1 MKNLK
6 MQYNKMEIVSWNT
19 RGLGSDIRRR
29 IVRKFLTK
37 NYKNVDIIA
46 LQELKITHKKKL
58 ERNLRA
64 LLPEG
69 RIIIDYTNSGRGG
82 CALLVNA
89 RLRVLETGT
98 SGFGGAAWANIH
110 TATGTVKVASIH
122 APNIREERTTY
133 WDWWDRQLDGE
144 DCIVV
149 GDFNNVELPD
159 DSRGKSALIRGAEER
174 SWKRFT
180 YRADLVD
187 AYLAAA
193 KTTGGTFTRMAF
205 CGQRYDQARLD
216 RFYLSNGGE
225 WCESIQ
231 AVNHHSE
238 QTLSDHIPVSLQLQ
252 LVHDDSHN
260 WQPKSY
266 FKMSTHLIKR
276 PGVLEKLEEAWGQH
290 SPFCRS
296 TQKPWDL
303 GWGRLRQILR
313 EEKAIVEKEEHG
325 YQDLRREVEELR
337 IWMEEEGGNSDLHAE
352 LQLKEAELR
361 EQDLREARAWKYRS
375 KEKWLKE
382 GEAPSRYFYAQL
394 KAKFSREKIAVLER
408 EDGRRIIGHQEIL
421 REIEEYYKQLYTRGE
436 ETEET
441 RQARNRILQKLTKT
455 ISTLE
460 DATIHAEPTEQEV
473 DEGKARVLMLDFVKA
488 YDRLEHKF
496 LWQTLQKMGFSDR
509 SIKLIKGLAQGGLA
523 KIHINEDFSLE
534 LPIQRG
540 VRQGCPL
547 APYLF
552 TLTTQVLMDAIQQE
566 VENKRIKGLQVGEE
580 KQLVHRLFADDTG
593 ICLLE
598 DEDVFRTA
606 RETITEF
613 EVASGAM
620 LNLQKSII
628 IPMGT
633 EDPPAWLRD
642 TGCTVAALGERFNY
656 LGLLSGTN
664 VGAEEYTEHVK
675 KKYEKRLKHWSLRL
689 LSWPDRLIIIS
700 SILRALPGYT
710 LLSLGLTKSGVKE
723 LDKISRLF
731 LWGWADDGKA
741 KQSLMAWD
749 VFGKTKKEG
758 GLGWGSLQS
767 LAESHMMRN
776 LLQIFR
782 QEQDIWTEILS
793 NIITTRVRTSQKIR
807 ERKGWNAQEALLCLN
822 TLKNT
827 GSELSDRMLQC
838 WHRLR
843 RSLKWRGGTATYPED
858 LTPQRWQAVM
868 TIYLR
873 WEPQEIQTIMRL
885 MKRGGIKNGKDTNNG
900 DGQRISLEALLA
912 MKGAYLTT
920 EETEVV
926 EKFDRAFSPSLA
938 RPIKLQDSNRW
949 SWERDQTANPNIW
962 NPPTKHLRSMLE
974 TVKPERKNFAS
985 RWNVTESASIGADRW
1000 RLLWTAKVMPRTK
1013 VRMWRFLRR
1022 AYFTNGRAV
1031 KMNKGDGLCKRCQT
1045 ENESYTHAMW
1055 GCNKLKNRRTW
1066 WTRTIGSGSTTT
1078 NDGKNSNE
1086 MLEAMDWG
1094 LSRAGQN
1101 PAYLLLVLAIIQHNW
1116 GERNEKQF
1124 TGMVSWIPPGRIIA
1138 EVQRE
1143 LQVIRTEKGGNDDW
1157 KENVQATANSINE
1170 WKDMLDRGRR
1180 QELNSLRNQEKENM
1194 EDEDETNPPPPTG

>member
-46 LQELKITHKKKL
+46 LQELKAKGVG
-58 ERNLRA
+58 NGYLRF
-64 LLPEG
+64 
-69 RIIIDYTNSGRGG
+69 R
-82 CALLVNA
+82 
-89 RLRVLETGT
+89 
-98 SGFGGAAWANIH
+98 AAWANIH

-133 WDWWDRQLDGE
+133 WEWWDRQIDGE

-193 KTTGGTFTRMAF
+193 KTTGGTFMRMAF

-238 QTLSDHIPVSLQLQ
+238 HTLSDHIPVSLHLQ
-252 LVHDDSHN
+252 LVHDDNHN

-276 PGVLEKLEEAWGQH
+276 PGVLEKLEEAWGEH
-290 SPFCRS
+290 PPFWRS
-296 TQKPWDL
+296 TQKLWDL

-375 KEKWLKE
+375 KEKWLRE
-382 GEAPSRYFYAQL
+382 GEAPSHYFYAQL

-408 EDGRRIIGHQEIL
+408 EDGRRITGHQEIL
-421 REIEEYYKQLYTRGE
+421 RETEGYYRQSYTRGE

-441 RQARNRILQKLTKT
+441 RQARNKILQKLTKT

-473 DEGKARVLMLDFVKA
+473 DDVVANFPKGKSPGLDGIKAEILQACWHFIRADCIDTVREFWRRGALTEKNRTAVVKLLPKNEESHLLKNWRPLSLMGLTYKILAKVLANMIKLFMPKLVDDLQTGFIAGRTIASKLLSLRLGHDWAKLTGQRCIFLQLDFVKA

-496 LWQTLQKMGFSDR
+496 MWQTLQKMGFSDR
-509 SIKLIKGLAQGGLA
+509 SINLIKGLAQGGLA
-523 KIHINEDFSLE
+523 KIHINEDFSRE

-552 TLTTQVLMDAIQQE
+552 TLTTHVLMDAIQQE
-566 VENKRIKGLQVGEE
+566 VESKRIKGLQVGEE

-598 DEDVFRTA
+598 DEEVFRTA
-606 RETITEF
+606 RVTITEF
-613 EVASGAM
+613 EVASGAL

-642 TGCTVAALGERFNY
+642 T
-656 LGLLSGTN
+656 
-664 VGAEEYTEHVK
+664 
-675 KKYEKRLKHWSLRL
+675 
-689 LSWPDRLIIIS
+689 
-700 SILRALPGYT
+700 
-710 LLSLGLTKSGVKE
+710 
-723 LDKISRLF
+723 
-731 LWGWADDGKA
+731 
-741 KQSLMAWD
+741 
-749 VFGKTKKEG
+749 
-758 GLGWGSLQS
+758 
-767 LAESHMMRN
+767 
-776 LLQIFR
+776 
-782 QEQDIWTEILS
+782 
-793 NIITTRVRTSQKIR
+793 
-807 ERKGWNAQEALLCLN
+807 
-822 TLKNT
+822 
-827 GSELSDRMLQC
+827 
-838 WHRLR
+838 
-843 RSLKWRGGTATYPED
+843 
-858 LTPQRWQAVM
+858 
-868 TIYLR
+868 
-873 WEPQEIQTIMRL
+873 
-885 MKRGGIKNGKDTNNG
+885 
-900 DGQRISLEALLA
+900 
-912 MKGAYLTT
+912 
-920 EETEVV
+920 
-926 EKFDRAFSPSLA
+926 
-938 RPIKLQDSNRW
+938 
-949 SWERDQTANPNIW
+949 
-962 NPPTKHLRSMLE
+962 
-974 TVKPERKNFAS
+974 
-985 RWNVTESASIGADRW
+985 
-1000 RLLWTAKVMPRTK
+1000 
-1013 VRMWRFLRR
+1013 
-1022 AYFTNGRAV
+1022 
-1031 KMNKGDGLCKRCQT
+1031 
-1045 ENESYTHAMW
+1045 
-1055 GCNKLKNRRTW
+1055 
-1066 WTRTIGSGSTTT
+1066 
-1078 NDGKNSNE
+1078 
-1086 MLEAMDWG
+1086 
-1094 LSRAGQN
+1094 
-1101 PAYLLLVLAIIQHNW
+1101 
-1116 GERNEKQF
+1116 
-1124 TGMVSWIPPGRIIA
+1124 
-1138 EVQRE
+1138 
-1143 LQVIRTEKGGNDDW
+1143 
-1157 KENVQATANSINE
+1157 
-1170 WKDMLDRGRR
+1170 
-1180 QELNSLRNQEKENM
+1180 
-1194 EDEDETNPPPPTG
+1194 